1 MIMVWDPNPDPVP
14 ALCCVIPIP
23 HAPIPVEPWTRMT
36 CSTHL
41 QPWPCAM
48 LFHFFEKLLFL
59 VFTWLPLTHR
69 RVCRLNIT
77 FSGNPSNLFYTG
89 PLLCIFTVLYTCPLR
104 IGRDC
109 NYLHDFYLTPTTAL
123 SQKLHGEGIISVSSI
138 SVNSPLSFLCILH
151 KVGIY

>member
-1 MIMVWDPNPDPVP
+1 MNTNDMLHPST
-14 ALCCVIPIP
+14 AL
-23 HAPIPVEPWTRMT
+23 
-36 CSTHL
+36 
-41 QPWPCAM
+41 AM